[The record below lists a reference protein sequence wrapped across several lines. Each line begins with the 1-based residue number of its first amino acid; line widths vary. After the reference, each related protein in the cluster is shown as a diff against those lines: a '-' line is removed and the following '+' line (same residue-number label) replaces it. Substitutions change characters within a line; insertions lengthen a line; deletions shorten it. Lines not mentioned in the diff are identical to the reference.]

1 MARFVLRCSWSI
13 ERWIAEDPSVEA
25 VRPERCPRCGEIY
38 REGRRGRCRVLHGHG
53 RRCRPVLG
61 PRRPGGPPE
70 EIEILGRRY
79 RCVLC
84 KALMIVLPAEV
95 LPGRRYSAPAIL
107 WALALWSWAQERPE
121 RIRARVSPWRPSGFA
136 EPGVWPSLRRWVRE
150 RLRLWPEVVVPARPD
165 HRATAGALAHALCA
179 RLPSPPLEPIPSDA
193 WRAATAAVA
202 LTLP

>member
-70 EIEILGRRY
+70 EIEIL
-79 RCVLC
+79 
-84 KALMIVLPAEV
+84 
-95 LPGRRYSAPAIL
+95 GRRYSAPAIL